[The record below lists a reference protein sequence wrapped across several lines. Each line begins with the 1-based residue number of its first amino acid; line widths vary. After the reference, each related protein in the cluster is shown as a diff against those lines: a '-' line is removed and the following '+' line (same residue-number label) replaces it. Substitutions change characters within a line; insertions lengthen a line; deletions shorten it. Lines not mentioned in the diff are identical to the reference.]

1 MGLSFFVLE
10 KWAKVKIKDKMT
22 RREKDKEEGR
32 KGKRCRPVDPGL
44 NS

>member
-1 MGLSFFVLE
+1 MGLSFFVLK

-22 RREKDKEEGR
+22 RREKDKEGR
-32 KGKRCRPVDPGL
+32 KRERCRPVDPGL